1 MTENEANS
9 NSSIMSEL
17 VYTDPTEH
25 GIVGRRLLAT
35 LDRVRINIDECSRRP
50 TGIHGRIVWYL
61 NEQHRGFDNLN
72 LEKSAERSRFAREV
86 FRTLDETV
94 TSQYGQNAIIHDIG
108 ILCQAIINWE
118 SDHLKVEFVSPE
130 EYAQPLSFP
139 IYPFLLDQ
147 GGAILFAPPGSGKS
161 YCALIMAM
169 CIANGLGSPFN
180 ASKRPV
186 IYCNLERPRN
196 TFLMRDHAVR
206 KALHLPG
213 SSNVAYLHARGLGL
227 KAICRKL
234 EKETANDPE
243 TVIIIDSISR
253 TGIGTLLDD
262 STANIFTDSMNALGR
277 SWLGLGHTPRND
289 SQHVFGSVHFTA
301 GADVETR
308 LVAKEHDNITN
319 LLLETVKANDSR
331 RNFKHAISLEFGT
344 EQEGLIAIKEIDFND
359 PELIMESTDVS
370 LKVAQTIEFL
380 GGKASPSEI
389 AEHLAMQPNNVT
401 RTLRNPKQFVF
412 LSKDGRNHYY
422 GNKDNIYHD
431 RH

>member
-1 MTENEANS
+1 MATSEANS
-9 NSSIMSEL
+9 NYSTTNEL
-17 VYTDPTEH
+17 VYTAPTEH

-35 LDRVRINIDECSRRP
+35 LDRVIINIDDVRREK
-50 TGIHGRIVWYL
+50 TGVHGRVVFYL
-61 NEQHRGFDNLN
+61 NEQHRGFDNIN
-72 LEKSAERSRFAREV
+72 LEKGDQRNRFCREV
-86 FRTLDETV
+86 YRTLDETV
-94 TSQYGQNAIIHDIG
+94 TGQYGDKALIHDFG
-108 ILCQAIINWE
+108 VLAQAVINWE
-118 SDHLKVEFVSPE
+118 SDHLKVEFVNPE
-130 EYAQPLSFP
+130 EYAQPLSFS

-147 GGAILFAPPGSGKS
+147 GGAILFAPPGTGKS

-169 CIANGLGSPFN
+169 CIANGLESPFN

-213 SSNVAYLHARGLGL
+213 SSNVAYLHARGMGL
-227 KAICRKL
+227 KAILRKL
-234 EKETANDPE
+234 EKETADDPE

-253 TGIGTLLDD
+253 TGLGTLLDD
-262 STANIFTDSMNALGR
+262 STANIFTDSMNSLNR
-277 SWLGLGHTPRND
+277 TWLGLGHTPRND

-308 LVAKEHDNITN
+308 LVAKEHGNITN

-359 PELIMESTDVS
+359 PELIEESMDVA
-370 LKVAQTIEFL
+370 LKIAHTIDYFN
-380 GGKASPSEI
+380 GTASPKQI
-389 AEHLAMQPNNVT
+389 ADELGMHASNVT
-401 RTLRNPKQFVF
+401 RMLTSREEQFV
-412 LSKDGRNHYY
+412 LVKEEGRSRYY
-422 GNKDNIYHD
+422 GNIKKYLS
-431 RH
+431 